1 MRGKLIIFLR
11 KLITETSHLI
21 EQIEKDFK
29 KNKKVMKKIERRMDQ
44 IDRDKKQREIK
55 KNELRNEWLNAE
67 YIIILFDK
75 GFPTYINYN
84 KD

>member
-1 MRGKLIIFLR
+1 VRGKLTIFLR

-55 KNELRNEWLNAE
+55 KNELRNE
-67 YIIILFDK
+67 
-75 GFPTYINYN
+75 
-84 KD
+84 

>member
-1 MRGKLIIFLR
+1 M
-11 KLITETSHLI
+11 I

-55 KNELRNEWLNAE
+55 KNELRNE
-67 YIIILFDK
+67 
-75 GFPTYINYN
+75 
-84 KD
+84 

>member
-1 MRGKLIIFLR
+1 LR

-55 KNELRNEWLNAE
+55 KNELRNE
-67 YIIILFDK
+67 
-75 GFPTYINYN
+75 
-84 KD
+84 